1 MIDKHLSLLTHLL
14 CLCFLAGCENEY
26 FKTGSIYI
34 QLKKP
39 SGYADISL
47 ANIPVTLINQSIGCV
62 YTTTTDTNGLA
73 LFELTAGICAISAN
87 QETTTGNRDYILSG
101 SLSNIQFEANGEE
114 RSVEIPLE
122 VSERGRLLISEIY
135 FSGCLWP
142 DGKNVYNK
150 DQYLTLVNNS
160 DDLIF
165 LDGLCIAQAGP
176 VSVTKPSGWMLHT
189 DMKEIP
195 LFMMCWEFP
204 GTGTEYPIQPGERQ
218 TIAINA
224 INHTNSEVGVPASLD
239 LSSVEWAFWDP
250 ILTGSQ
256 ISAGV
261 KPLNLVWRG
270 TGFSYLFS
278 MNGPTIL
285 LFRPKTDLR
294 EWIANPDHIQKEPE
308 SFIQ

>member
-26 FKTGSIYI
+26 FKTGSIHI

-204 GTGTEYPIQPGERQ
+204 GTEPNIPFNRERQ

-239 LSSVEWAFWDP
+239 LSSVEWLFG
-250 ILTGSQ
+250 ILS
-256 ISAGV
+256 
-261 KPLNLVWRG
+261 
-270 TGFSYLFS
+270 
-278 MNGPTIL
+278 
-285 LFRPKTDLR
+285 
-294 EWIANPDHIQKEPE
+294 
-308 SFIQ
+308 

>member
-1 MIDKHLSLLTHLL
+1 MSISKR
-14 CLCFLAGCENEY
+14 
-26 FKTGSIYI
+26 GSIHI

-101 SLSNIQFEANGEE
+101 SLSNIQFEANGEG

-176 VSVTKPSGWMLHT
+176 RKRDKAFRMDAPYRYERNTFIHDVLGVSGNGNRISHS
-189 DMKEIP
+189 
-195 LFMMCWEFP
+195 
-204 GTGTEYPIQPGERQ
+204 TGG
-218 TIAINA
+218 A
-224 INHTNSEVGVPASLD
+224 TNDSD
-239 LSSVEWAFWDP
+239 
-250 ILTGSQ
+250 
-256 ISAGV
+256 
-261 KPLNLVWRG
+261 
-270 TGFSYLFS
+270 
-278 MNGPTIL
+278 
-285 LFRPKTDLR
+285 
-294 EWIANPDHIQKEPE
+294 
-308 SFIQ
+308 

>member
-1 MIDKHLSLLTHLL
+1 MIDKHFSLLTHLL

-26 FKTGSIYI
+26 FKTGSIHI

-39 SGYADISL
+39 SGYVDISL

-165 LDGLCIAQAGP
+165 
-176 VSVTKPSGWMLHT
+176 
-189 DMKEIP
+189 
-195 LFMMCWEFP
+195 
-204 GTGTEYPIQPGERQ
+204 R
-218 TIAINA
+218 
-224 INHTNSEVGVPASLD
+224 
-239 LSSVEWAFWDP
+239 
-250 ILTGSQ
+250 
-256 ISAGV
+256 
-261 KPLNLVWRG
+261 
-270 TGFSYLFS
+270 
-278 MNGPTIL
+278 
-285 LFRPKTDLR
+285 
-294 EWIANPDHIQKEPE
+294 
-308 SFIQ
+308 

>member
-26 FKTGSIYI
+26 FKTGSIHI

-204 GTGTEYPIQPGERQ
+204 GTGAEYPIQPGERQ

-278 MNGPTIL
+278 TA
-285 LFRPKTDLR
+285 RRSSCSVPKRT
-294 EWIANPDHIQKEPE
+294 
-308 SFIQ
+308 

>member
-14 CLCFLAGCENEY
+14 CLCFLAVCENEY
-26 FKTGSIYI
+26 FKTGSIHI

-150 DQYLTLVNNS
+150 DQYLTLVKIGRAS
-160 DDLIF
+160 
-165 LDGLCIAQAGP
+165 CR
-176 VSVTKPSGWMLHT
+176 
-189 DMKEIP
+189 
-195 LFMMCWEFP
+195 
-204 GTGTEYPIQPGERQ
+204 ER
-218 TIAINA
+218 
-224 INHTNSEVGVPASLD
+224 V
-239 LSSVEWAFWDP
+239 
-250 ILTGSQ
+250 
-256 ISAGV
+256 
-261 KPLNLVWRG
+261 
-270 TGFSYLFS
+270 
-278 MNGPTIL
+278 
-285 LFRPKTDLR
+285 
-294 EWIANPDHIQKEPE
+294 
-308 SFIQ
+308 

>member
-1 MIDKHLSLLTHLL
+1 MIDKHFSLLTHLL

-26 FKTGSIYI
+26 FKTGSIHI

-39 SGYADISL
+39 SGYVDISL

-204 GTGTEYPIQPGERQ
+204 GTGTEYPCLLYTSPSPRISHSTGG
-218 TIAINA
+218 A
-224 INHTNSEVGVPASLD
+224 TNNSD
-239 LSSVEWAFWDP
+239 
-250 ILTGSQ
+250 
-256 ISAGV
+256 
-261 KPLNLVWRG
+261 
-270 TGFSYLFS
+270 
-278 MNGPTIL
+278 
-285 LFRPKTDLR
+285 
-294 EWIANPDHIQKEPE
+294 
-308 SFIQ
+308 

>member
-1 MIDKHLSLLTHLL
+1 M
-14 CLCFLAGCENEY
+14 FLAPKWKYKKITYICLQLLSTMPHIHDRQTSFSPHPPALSVFSGRMREWVFQN
-26 FKTGSIYI
+26 GSIHI

-195 LFMMCWEFP
+195 LF
-204 GTGTEYPIQPGERQ
+204 TEWKR
-218 TIAINA
+218 
-224 INHTNSEVGVPASLD
+224 
-239 LSSVEWAFWDP
+239 F
-250 ILTGSQ
+250 
-256 ISAGV
+256 
-261 KPLNLVWRG
+261 
-270 TGFSYLFS
+270 
-278 MNGPTIL
+278 
-285 LFRPKTDLR
+285 
-294 EWIANPDHIQKEPE
+294 
-308 SFIQ
+308 